1 MFPALLSYLN
11 EHTSWSYYEFL
22 TLYRDVIVL
31 SPPFSDEWNGL
42 DGSWTRRFLKKA
54 EDLKPEEFED
64 LKVDLERSGKGLQAY
79 WEGVI
84 YKRKK

>member
-42 DGSWTRRFLKKA
+42 DGAWTHRFLKKA
-54 EDLKPEEFED
+54 EELNPKDFET
-64 LKVDLERSGKGLQAY
+64 LKVKVTFSF
-79 WEGVI
+79 I
-84 YKRKK
+84 